1 MMIRETLGD
10 PTCAVLGGSAQFI
23 GRSGNLGNGR
33 SIAMPPATIPL
44 RAPVRFRLPEHG
56 VVAVESIHAHQFR
69 MDRESHPFNELFLV
83 LRGQCHLEVDCLRN
97 PVFLQEGSWFP
108 VRTGMAHRLEDTAS
122 TTLIIVAFTDDFV
135 KRDPGRAR
143 AWQSISSIASP
154 PPVPFDHQRERI
166 RRLLR
171 GIMAEQAMERPG
183 ASVMIASLVDQL
195 LVTVLRL
202 PKTSAHPD
210 SLERVQSV
218 MQEVC
223 ERFHEPWP
231 VEDAA
236 RLAHLSRRRFTQLF
250 REVSG
255 TSFNDLLTRLRVEYA
270 AGLIA
275 RGENSIAGAAFSSG
289 FGDLSHFYRAF
300 RAHYGAPPG
309 RWASGGGD

>member
-1 MMIRETLGD
+1 
-10 PTCAVLGGSAQFI
+10 
-23 GRSGNLGNGR
+23 
-33 SIAMPPATIPL
+33 
-44 RAPVRFRLPEHG
+44 
-56 VVAVESIHAHQFR
+56 
-69 MDRESHPFNELFLV
+69 MDRESHPFNEIFLV
-83 LRGQCHLEVDCLRN
+83 LRGQCRLEVEGLSN
-97 PVFLQEGSWFP
+97 PAFLKEGSWFP
-108 VRTGMAHRLEDTAS
+108 VRSGLAHRLEDTAS
-122 TTLIIVAFTDDFV
+122 TTLMIVAFSEEFV
-135 KRDPGRAR
+135 KRDPERAR
-143 AWQSISSIASP
+143 VWQALSSISSA
-154 PPVPFDHQRERI
+154 PPVPFDHQRDRLG
-166 RRLLR
+166 RLLR

-183 ASVMIASLVDQL
+183 APAMIAGLVDQL
-195 LVTVLRL
+195 LVTVLRQ

-210 SLERVQSV
+210 SVERVQSV
-218 MQEVC
+218 LQEVS
-223 ERFHEPWP
+223 ERFHEPWT

-309 RWASGGGD
+309 RWASMNET

>member
-1 MMIRETLGD
+1 MRSL
-10 PTCAVLGGSAQFI
+10 
-23 GRSGNLGNGR
+23 GRSGTNDWQIGQSRPLKGPYV
-33 SIAMPPATIPL
+33 SPPNTPF
-44 RAPVRFRLPEHG
+44 RTPVRFRLPRHG
-56 VVAVESIHAHQFR
+56 VVVVESVHAHQFR
-69 MDRESHPFNELFLV
+69 MERESHPFNELFLV
-83 LRGQCHLEVDCLRN
+83 LRGQCRLEVDGLPRTA
-97 PVFLQEGSWFP
+97 FLQEGSWFP
-108 VRTGMAHRLEDTAS
+108 VRSGLAHRLEDTAS
-122 TTLIIVAFTDDFV
+122 TTLMIVAFSDDFV
-135 KRDPGRAR
+135 HRDPERAR
-143 AWQSISSIASP
+143 VWHALSSITSAL
-154 PPVPFDHQRERI
+154 PVPFDHQRERL

-183 ASVMIASLVDQL
+183 ASTMIIGLVDQL
-195 LVTVLRL
+195 LVTMLRL

-210 SLERVQSV
+210 SLERVHSV
-218 MQEVC
+218 LQEVS
-223 ERFHEPWP
+223 ERFHEHWT

-255 TSFNDLLTRLRVEYA
+255 SSFNDLLTRLRVEYA

-309 RWASGGGD
+309 RWASANET